1 MTAADGPGDGARPGA
16 PAAVHAEGIVK
27 RYGPTLALDGVGLTV
42 RPGEAHALVG
52 RNGAG
57 KSTLVSVLTG
67 MQRPDS
73 GTVRFHGEPA
83 PAFGDTAAWRSRVAC
98 VYQRSMVVPELT
110 VAENLFLNRFPG
122 GPRIRWKAL
131 RARAGALLE
140 GYGVAVD
147 PAARTKELTVEQ
159 RQFVEIARA
168 LSFGARTVIL
178 DEPTAQL
185 DAAGIERLFGKLR
198 ELRDQGVAFLFIS
211 HHLQEV
217 YELCDTVTV
226 YRDARQVLT
235 APVAGLPRREL
246 VAAMTADTDAAPA
259 RTAERTR
266 TADAAHASDETRTA
280 DAAHASDG
288 TRTADAVRPVP
299 GEAVLCT
306 EQLALEGGFA
316 PVDLRVRAGE
326 VLGLA
331 GATASGNTALGETL
345 AGLRRQTAGTVRVRG
360 RTVRPGSVP
369 HALDAG
375 IGYVPEDRHAQGLV
389 PHRSVA
395 ENATLT
401 VADQLGPWG
410 TVLPSRTRRF
420 ARRMI
425 ESLDIKTPGPEQPVS
440 GLSGGNQQKVVV
452 ARALARDPAVLVAVR
467 PTAGVDVKSKD
478 ALLGVVRDVADR
490 GSAAVIVSDE
500 LDDLRV
506 CDRVLALFHGRVVA
520 EYPAGWSDRELVAA
534 MEGMT
539 ARRGHGPAD
548 DGPADEG
555 PADDG
560 RAPDGTGAADDGSG
574 GDAGTDATE
583 GNAP

>member
-1 MTAADGPGDGARPGA
+1 MTGPGTGAGPAPSGADPAPGTGA
-16 PAAVHAEGIVK
+16 GRTPAAVHAEGIVK
-27 RYGPTLALDGVGLTV
+27 RYGATLALDGVGLTV

-67 MQRPDS
+67 MNRPDS
-73 GTVRFHGEPA
+73 GRVTFHGEPA
-83 PAFGDTAAWRSRVAC
+83 PQYGDTEAWRTRVAC

-122 GPRIRWKAL
+122 GPRIRWTEL
-131 RARAGALLE
+131 RARARELLAE
-140 GYGVAVD
+140 YGVAVD
-147 PAARTKELTVEQ
+147 PAARTKDLGVEQ

-185 DAAGIERLFGKLR
+185 DAGGIDRLFEKLR

-226 YRDARQVLT
+226 YRDARHVLT

-246 VAAMTADTDAAPA
+246 VAAMTAEGGTHPAPEEREDPAAGKQSRVRLPDFA
-259 RTAERTR
+259 GRGLSADSGPVLRTR
-266 TADAAHASDETRTA
+266 
-280 DAAHASDG
+280 G
-288 TRTADAVRPVP
+288 
-299 GEAVLCT
+299 
-306 EQLALEGGFA
+306 LALDEEFT
-316 PVDLRVRAGE
+316 PLDLTLRAGE

-331 GATASGNTALGETL
+331 GATASGNTAVGETL
-345 AGLRRQTAGTVRVRG
+345 VGLRKQSAGTVEVRE
-360 RTVRPGSVP
+360 REVRPGSVP

-375 IGYVPEDRHAQGLV
+375 IGYVPEDRHLQGLV
-389 PHRSVA
+389 PQRSVA

-401 VADQLGPWG
+401 VTDQLGRWG
-410 TVLPSRTRRF
+410 AVLPSRTREF

-425 ESLDIKTPGPEQPVS
+425 DSLDIKTSGPGQPVS
-440 GLSGGNQQKVVV
+440 GLSGGNQQKVVI
-452 ARALARDPAVLVAVR
+452 ARAIARDPAVLVAIR

-478 ALLGVVRDVADR
+478 ALLGVVRDIADR

-506 CDRVLALFHGRVVA
+506 CDRVLALFHGRVVG
-520 EYPAGWSDRELVAA
+520 EFGSGWQDQELVAA

-539 ARRGHGPAD
+539 EESARH
-548 DGPADEG
+548 
-555 PADDG
+555 
-560 RAPDGTGAADDGSG
+560 DGTTPE
-574 GDAGTDATE
+574 GDT
-583 GNAP
+583 P